1 MARALIF
8 AGGTG
13 RRMSTCSKPKQFLE
27 LHGKPIIIYTLEH
40 FEYHEEIETITVV
53 CLTDWITELKGLL
66 KRFGIT
72 KVTRIV
78 SGGETGHDSIYYGL
92 AAMRDTTKDDE
103 IILIHDGVRPFINEE
118 LISRNIKA
126 VKKYGSAITVEAARE
141 SIIRC
146 EDGKNVSEVP
156 PRDQMYIAKA
166 PQSFFF
172 GEIFSL
178 YERAQKENVQTI
190 DSSHLCSIY
199 QVPMHVVHSTK
210 NNLKIT
216 EPADYYMYRALY
228 EAMEN
233 QQIFGL

>member
-1 MARALIF
+1 MAVALIF

-13 RRMSTCSKPKQFLE
+13 KRMNTYSKPKQFLE

-40 FEYHEEIETITVV
+40 FEYHDDIEKITVV

-72 KVTRIV
+72 KVTRILP
-78 SGGETGHDSIYYGL
+78 GGETGHDSIYYGL
-92 AAMRDTTKDDE
+92 AAMRETTKDDE
-103 IILIHDGVRPFINEE
+103 IILIHDGVRPFISEK
-118 LISRNIKA
+118 LISRNIEA

-141 SIIRC
+141 SVVRC
-146 EDGKNVSEVP
+146 IDGENVFEVP
-156 PRDQMYIAKA
+156 PRGQMYTAKA
-166 PQSFFF
+166 PQSFRF
-172 GEIFSL
+172 GKIFEL
-178 YERAQKENVQTI
+178 YERAQKEEIQTI
-190 DSSHLCSIY
+190 DSSHLCSLY
-199 QVPMHVVHSTK
+199 HVPMHIVESTK

-216 EPADYYMYRALY
+216 EPADYYIYRALY